1 MATLDAIAF
10 SAGRARIDFGHFR
23 TNKVWARGA
32 FVYLNSLSPGADMT
46 LWESRRQ
53 SNHDP
58 NTTIR
63 FDDIEDDIELLQNLS
78 RLGGIASMA
87 ATAWRLVVEYC
98 DGFGNVTWLIIDPS
112 DGSVD
117 ASGVQSSPGAFAHS
131 QPQWTY
137 FGASYDGS
145 SQTTPLAGRMCLMF
159 AVKGA
164 NPGIAGDEGFAAFA
178 QDPLNVGDLWLQTYT
193 GSNADYEAGTGN
205 TMYWVDD
212 SEVDRGPNG
221 SALTLTSVSYGSGN
235 GPTVTDRSGTIGTG
249 DEPTITGVDFF
260 DTVYEY
266 QQRVKIY
273 GSDFGSEVPLVFI
286 SEDQLAESGDSQ
298 VVAANSDTEI
308 TLKEIVFDEVAPGS
322 TAWLNVVNQTVG
334 DQFGLVGQ
342 YQIGVEAD
350 PGANTVARR
359 LSGTSIPIE
368 ESVAISTIE
377 TAPYF
382 HKRDAQ
388 GALTYSAT
396 GLPTGLS
403 INSSTGVIT
412 GTPSA
417 AGVYSVTVRAT
428 DPNGDYV
435 ETSFSWSISA
445 SQVTTKSPGTWGRR
459 TRRVV

>member
-1 MATLDAIAF
+1 MPTLDAVAVTN
-10 SAGRARIDFGHFR
+10 GYARIDLGHFR
-23 TNKVWARGA
+23 TNRVWVRGA

-63 FDDIEDDIELLQNLS
+63 FDDIENDIELLQNLA
-78 RLGGIASMA
+78 RLGGITSMA

-98 DGFGNVTWLIIDPS
+98 DGAGNVTWAIIDPS
-112 DGSVD
+112 DGSID
-117 ASGVQSSPGAFAHS
+117 ATGTQASPGAFAHS

-137 FGASYDGS
+137 FGASYDGAS
-145 SQTTPLAGRMCLMF
+145 ISTPLAGRFCLMF
-159 AVKGA
+159 AIKGA
-164 NPGIAGDEGFAAFA
+164 NPGLGGDEGLQAFA

-193 GSNADYEAGTGN
+193 GSNADYEAGTGS
-205 TMYWVDD
+205 TMHWVDD
-212 SEVDRGPNG
+212 SEVDRGPIG
-221 SALTLTSVSYGSGN
+221 SALSFSSASYGSGN

-249 DEPTITGVDFF
+249 DEPVVTAVDFF

-273 GSDFGSEVPLVFI
+273 GADFGTEVPLVFI
-286 SEDQLAESGDSQ
+286 SEDPLASSGDSQ
-298 VVAANSDTEI
+298 EVSANSDTEI
-308 TLKEIVFDEVAPGS
+308 TLKEIVFDAVNPGS

-342 YQIGVEAD
+342 FQIGTEAD
-350 PGANTVARR
+350 PGPNTVARR
-359 LSGTSIPIE
+359 LSGLSLPIA

-377 TAPYF
+377 PAPYF

-388 GALTYSAT
+388 GVLTYSAT

-403 INSSTGVIT
+403 ISSSTGVIS

-428 DPNGDYV
+428 DPNGDFV

-445 SQVTTKSPGTWGRR
+445 SQVTTKSAGSWGRR
-459 TRRVV
+459 ERR